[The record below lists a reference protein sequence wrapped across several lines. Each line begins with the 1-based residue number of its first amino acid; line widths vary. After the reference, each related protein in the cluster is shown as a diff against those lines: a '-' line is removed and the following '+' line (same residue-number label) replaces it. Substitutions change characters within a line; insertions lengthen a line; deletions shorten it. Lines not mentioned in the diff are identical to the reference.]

1 MLYPLSY
8 EGAPGYCRPG
18 CRETAIRWR
27 HADIRML
34 SGVRAPAMSA
44 RRQVAHPMQVRALG
58 RASSRSAGIRFPH
71 CSQIPYRP
79 SWRS

>member
-34 SGVRAPAMSA
+34 SGSGPGRCGCLRDS
-44 RRQVAHPMQVRALG
+44 QVAHALQVRALG

-71 CSQIPYRP
+71 CSQMP
-79 SWRS
+79 